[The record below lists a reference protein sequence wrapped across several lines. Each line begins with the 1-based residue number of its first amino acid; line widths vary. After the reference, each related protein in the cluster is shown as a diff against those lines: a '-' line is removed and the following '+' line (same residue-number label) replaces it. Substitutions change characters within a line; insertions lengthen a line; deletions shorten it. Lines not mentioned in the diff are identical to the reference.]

1 MPHGERGFTLI
12 GLLFL
17 VAGLGVAMSVL
28 GTVWHTAAQRE
39 KEKELL
45 FIGEEYR
52 HAIADFWRAS
62 PSGQPR
68 LPKEFAELLLDPRF
82 PNTVRHLRRLYADPM
97 TGGKDWGVV
106 KDEAGG
112 ITGVYSLSERKPL
125 KQAGFPLGQAA
136 FEQAETYKQW
146 LFLFQP
152 AADSAGR
159 AAAALPPAGKVM
171 P

>member
-1 MPHGERGFTLI
+1 MPTGERGFTLV

-28 GTVWHTAAQRE
+28 GTVWHTVAQRE

-52 HAIADFWRAS
+52 HAIAGFWRAS
-62 PSGQPR
+62 PSGQQR
-68 LPKEFAELLLDPRF
+68 LPREFAELLLDPRF
-82 PNTVRHLRRLYADPM
+82 PNTVRHLRRLYVDPM
-97 TGGKDWGVV
+97 TGGTDWGVV

-125 KQAGFPLGQAA
+125 KQAGFPRSQTA
-136 FEQAETYKQW
+136 FEQAESYQQW
-146 LFLFQP
+146 LFLFQT
-152 AADSAGR
+152 AADSAGQ
-159 AAAALPPAGKVM
+159 AAAAKATP
-171 P
+171 